1 MTIDF
6 NQYLQKIDAKF
17 APKSVQ
23 AVLDLHSEGGT
34 VPFIAR
40 YRKEKTG
47 NLDEVEIRQ
56 ILESAE
62 TFAEINKRREFVLK
76 EIESQGNLTEEI
88 KKRLEMSF
96 DLGELEEIYR
106 PFKKKKKTKATLARE
121 AGLEPLANWIWSLG
135 HGELQDET
143 TLEVKA
149 KGFINP
155 ALGFV
160 TYELALKGA
169 QDIIVE
175 RISNNPELR
184 ESVRS
189 NFFGFG
195 RVVSKSTKEFKT
207 HSKYE
212 MYKEFSEG
220 VKSLQEGKHSH
231 RYLAMRR
238 GWTEGEL
245 AVTIEGDEVLLLK
258 KFEAVALTHHDSL
271 ASQFLKSCAQT
282 ALSVHV
288 YPSITNEVH
297 RVLKDKADKDAI
309 TVFAENVRRVLLS
322 SPFGP
327 RCVLGVDPGLRT
339 GCKIALIDKQGN
351 FISHTVLHVQGNDAD
366 DKAKALFSEVLKQ
379 IKIDAVA
386 VGNGTGGREAEI
398 FLRKI
403 LKEIDAVIPVIM
415 VSESG
420 ASVYSASDVAREEFP
435 ELDLTV
441 RGAISIARRLQ
452 DPLAELVKVDPKS
465 IGVGQY
471 QHDVTQTHLQKSLE
485 GVVESCVNNVGVDL
499 NTASAPL
506 LSHVSGIGPAL
517 AKSIV
522 EFRKA
527 NGLFEDRSQLMKVGR
542 FTSKV
547 YEQCGGFLRI
557 NAGKVLLDQTG
568 IHPERYT
575 AVRDMSQELGVQIS
589 QLIGEGAKK
598 LQEIRPKWAA
608 LVGEFTFDDIIKEL
622 EKPGR
627 DPRDLFKVFAFRD
640 DIFEMKDLKAGM
652 ICPGIVSNVTNF
664 GAFVDIGVHQDGLV
678 HLSQLSHQFID
689 DPRKVVNPGDQ
700 VTVKV
705 LTVDLDK
712 KQISLTMLLDERP
725 KQMPRQNAGDSGEA
739 DNRPRRPREPRG
751 RNEQRPRAPGV
762 AADGRPQ
769 RTQSGD
775 QNRDQ
780 NRGPRPTRRD
790 NRPPK
795 EDFIKAAVNP
805 NEKKYRQDFEEKM
818 ARPEGQRPSRDEQRP
833 RGPRNDN
840 ADQRPR
846 RDRNAEEA
854 PVAKNLTPQ
863 AQAEL
868 YGKQREANKHKTASQ
883 IVRERLAAKPPK
895 KKEMKRPDR
904 GPAEVAAPAAPTA
917 PADGTAAPAQARE
930 QQRPRPPQQQQQ
942 QQRPGQRQQQSPFNN
957 PFAAL
962 INKK

>member
-23 AVLDLHSEGGT
+23 AVLELHAEGGT

-47 NLDEVEIRQ
+47 NLDEVEIRH
-56 ILESAE
+56 ILEASE

-76 EIESQGNLTEEI
+76 EIESQGNLTDDI
-88 KKRLEMSF
+88 KKRLDTSF

-135 HGELQDET
+135 HGELKDET

-149 KGFINP
+149 KDFINP
-155 ALGFV
+155 SLGFV

-184 ESVRS
+184 ENVRS

-195 RVVSKSTKEFKT
+195 KVVSKSTKEFKT

-220 VKSLQEGKHSH
+220 VKSLQEAKHSH

-258 KFEAVALTHHDSL
+258 KFETVALSQPDSL
-271 ASQFLKSCAQT
+271 AAQFLKSCAQI

-351 FISHTVLHVQGNDAD
+351 FISHTVLHVQGSDAD
-366 DKAKALFSEVLKQ
+366 SKAKSLFNEVLKQ

-403 LKEIDAVIPVIM
+403 LKEIDAAIPVIM

-517 AKSIV
+517 AKNIV

-527 NGLFEDRSQLMKVGR
+527 NGLFEDRAQLMKVGR

-557 NAGKVLLDQTG
+557 NGGKVLLDQTG

-575 AVRDMSQELGVQIS
+575 AVRDMSQEVGVQIS
-589 QLIGEGAKK
+589 QLIGDGAKK
-598 LQEIRPKWAA
+598 LLEVRTKWAA

-627 DPRDLFKVFAFRD
+627 DPRDPFKVFAFRD
-640 DIFEMKDLKAGM
+640 DIFEMKDLKTGM

-712 KQISLTMLLDERP
+712 KQISLSMLLDERP
-725 KQMPRQNAGDSGEA
+725 KQMARTDSAEGDSREPRRPRDDRPRPSPRGPRAPGAAAEGGRPSRDDRPR
-739 DNRPRRPREPRG
+739 DNRPRPSG
-751 RNEQRPRAPGV
+751 PG
-762 AADGRPQ
+762 
-769 RTQSGD
+769 
-775 QNRDQ
+775 
-780 NRGPRPTRRD
+780 GPRRN
-790 NRPPK
+790 NRPPR
-795 EDFIKAAVNP
+795 DDLIKPAVNP
-805 NEKKYRQDFEEKM
+805 NEKKYRQDYQDKM
-818 ARPEGQRPSRDEQRP
+818 ARPSGERPPQRDDRP
-833 RGPRNDN
+833 PRGDRPDRGPRK
-840 ADQRPR
+840 
-846 RDRNAEEA
+846 DRGAEET
-854 PVAKNLTPQ
+854 PMAKNLTPQ

-868 YGKQREANKHKTASQ
+868 FGKQREANKHKTASQ

-895 KKEMKRPDR
+895 KKEMKRPEHR
-904 GPAEVAAPAAPTA
+904 PVESEVPTEVPATPQ
-917 PADGTAAPAQARE
+917 ADGGEKPNPRPQQQ
-930 QQRPRPPQQQQQ
+930 QQRPPQQ
-942 QQRPGQRQQQSPFNN
+942 QQRPGQRPQQSSFNNN

-962 INKK
+962 LNIKK